1 MEDPA
6 HAGVNHSM
14 EGLTS
19 TGQSVKEWLGIRI
32 GEYRARGLVREW
44 REDDGPAVI
53 NPVGCEPNKPR
64 FVLDSRWF
72 NQLTD
77 PPDIRLETLQDLRRC
92 LEPGSLLCTVDLKDG
107 FTHVPL
113 AKDTIAKFAFR
124 WEGVVY
130 VFVALPFGSNFAPG
144 VFQKI
149 TGAFGAFMRSLQ
161 VSLTDGELTA
171 LRRFT
176 TAAMEDWQDMAT
188 WPPERHRVHTIT
200 IATDAAGE
208 EAEEVCCWRRMG

>member
-1 MEDPA
+1 
-6 HAGVNHSM
+6 M

-53 NPVGCEPNKPR
+53 NPVGCEPDKPR

-130 VFVALPFGSNFAPG
+130 DGSPR
-144 VFQKI
+144 QRWK
-149 TGAFGAFMRSLQ
+149 TGRTWRHGRQSAIGCTPSPL
-161 VSLTDGELTA
+161 
-171 LRRFT
+171 LRMQQEGKQRR
-176 TAAMEDWQDMAT
+176 A
-188 WPPERHRVHTIT
+188 
-200 IATDAAGE
+200 AAG
-208 EAEEVCCWRRMG
+208 AVCCWRRMG